1 MQPLIVKPST
11 CMNLY
16 QALYYGVSR
25 VGHRVK
31 VLTAGHREVNL
42 EGNLESESVYPII
55 MVKLI
60 TLK

>member
-1 MQPLIVKPST
+1 
-11 CMNLY
+11 MNLY